1 MLRIDEEK
9 TSQTLQKEELPAQA
23 VRALEPKN
31 ASNSFEDEE
40 NEPDNFATLKAQAW
54 GRMVPGQIGQHL
66 SELREQA
73 EKLRLPEA
81 ASPSLAI
88 RVLHYHCDHLGTPR
102 ELTDESGKLAWSA
115 EYMAWGKL
123 KRLQGRAGGSADAAG
138 STPPDQFWHTH
149 TQPGRANHLPEW
161 VADNTGNVRQWRE
174 AQEAEQPAQMDA
186 ANDPTVWGELTG
198 QSIRF
203 QGQWHDVETG
213 LHYNRFRYYD
223 PEVGRFIHQDPIG
236 LLGGFNLYQYAPNPL
251 DWTDPLGW
259 WKGQP
264 RGGNGRFGQGKDP
277 SKPQKPEGSGHG
289 NSKDNPS
296 CTTLYKLVNP
306 DGSVSKWGITSE
318 QNPANR
324 YSKSELGP
332 RIIVPVATG
341 SRSDMLSLE
350 RAITI
355 RFGGP
360 ENKESWANK
369 VNNST
374 SPEAIMA
381 AFKAANRGCIN
392 IL

>member
-1 MLRIDEEK
+1 MEPAPVAIKLIEPEENDEWQPRK
-9 TSQTLQKEELPAQA
+9 TAQAFQEQMRALQKATMA
-23 VRALEPKN
+23 RAR
-31 ASNSFEDEE
+31 
-40 NEPDNFATLKAQAW
+40 
-54 GRMVPGQIGQHL
+54 G
-66 SELREQA
+66 EQA
-73 EKLRLPEA
+73 GEQERQADFDDTRPPEEEAEQRSKVVSLRDW
-81 ASPSLAI
+81 
-88 RVLHYHCDHLGTPR
+88 RVRYYHNDHLGTPR
-102 ELTDESGKLAWSA
+102 ELSDEDGGIVWQATYK
-115 EYMAWGKL
+115 AWGNTL
-123 KRLQGRAGGSADAAG
+123 KVEAAWPATLQNSELLAQTGRR
-138 STPPDQFWHTH
+138 P
-149 TQPGRANHLPEW
+149 
-161 VADNTGNVRQWRE
+161 E
-174 AQEAEQPAQMDA
+174 AQ
-186 ANDPTVWGELTG
+186 NDPNAEL
-198 QSIRF
+198 QPIEQNLRF
-203 QGQWHDVETG
+203 QGQYFDQETG